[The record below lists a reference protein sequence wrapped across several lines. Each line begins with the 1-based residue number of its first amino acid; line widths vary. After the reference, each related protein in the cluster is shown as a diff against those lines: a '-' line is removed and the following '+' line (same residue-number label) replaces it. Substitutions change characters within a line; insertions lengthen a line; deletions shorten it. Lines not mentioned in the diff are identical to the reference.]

1 MDLFNKVT
9 DYTSIKSQFTDG
21 MTLMFGGFGGVGTP
35 PGLIDCLIE
44 SGAKDVK
51 LIGNDAGFPW
61 IGIGKFICLERA
73 VSLIASHIGSNPVA
87 GELMTT
93 GKLQVEFSPQGIL
106 VERIRSGGVGLNGF
120 LTELSKGTQLEY
132 NKPRIKIDNKEY
144 LYESPLTADVSIV
157 YAKKADTFGNLVF
170 DKTARNT
177 NTYVAMAGKTTIVE
191 ADEIVP
197 MGELDPEEIIVPGI
211 YVKYIVPSKGYNWK
225 WIWEMPEK
233 SSRSEQP
240 AK

>member
-1 MDLFNKVT
+1 MHIFDKVT
-9 DYTSIKSQFTDG
+9 DYDFIKSQFFDG
-21 MTLMFGGFGGVGTP
+21 MTLLFGGFGGVGTP
-35 PGLIDCLIE
+35 PGLVDCLIE
-44 SGAKDVK
+44 TGVKDVK
-51 LIGNDAGFPW
+51 LVGNDAGFPW
-61 IGIGKFICLERA
+61 IGMGKFICLERA
-73 VSLIASHIGSNPVA
+73 TSLIASHIGSNPVA
-87 GELMTT
+87 GELMTQ

-106 VERIRSGGVGLNGF
+106 VERIRNGGVGLNGF

-132 NKPRIKIDNKEY
+132 NKPLIKIEGKEY
-144 LYESPLTADVSIV
+144 LYEAPITGDVSIV

-177 NTYVAMAGKTTIVE
+177 NPYVAMASKVTIVE
-191 ADEIVP
+191 ADEIVE

-225 WIWEMPEK
+225 WIWEMPDK

>member
-1 MDLFNKVT
+1 M
-9 DYTSIKSQFTDG
+9 
-21 MTLMFGGFGGVGTP
+21 GTP

-44 SGAKDVK
+44 TGVKDVK

-73 VSLIASHIGSNPVA
+73 TSLVASHIGSNPIA
-87 GELMTT
+87 GELMTS
-93 GKLQVEFSPQGIL
+93 GKLKVEFSPQGIL
-106 VERIRSGGVGLNGF
+106 VERIRNGGVGLNGF

-132 NKPRIKIDNKEY
+132 DKPLIKIGNKEY
-144 LYESPLTADVSIV
+144 LYEAPVTGDVSIV

-177 NTYVAMAGKTTIVE
+177 NPYVAMASKITIVE
-191 ADEIVP
+191 ADEIVAI
-197 MGELDPEEIIVPGI
+197 GDLNPEEIVVPGI

-225 WIWEMPEK
+225 WIWEMPDK